1 MKLIFTTLVL
11 MILLIPASVIAQ
23 TTVGITA
30 GASFANVSV
39 KAGGIS
45 VSPKLKAGI
54 IAGLFVDAPLS
65 SNLSFQPALNFVQKG
80 YVVKDKSTKDK
91 LNLNYI
97 EVPFNFLYHVKET
110 EGIFIGAGPS
120 VSFGISGKEKY
131 TDKDFPEDNLD
142 EKIKFGSDQ
151 DKIKRLDFGAN
162 VLAGYKFAR
171 GFMISGNYN
180 LGLSNIGNKSPDFPE
195 DDSTIKNRYFSIKI
209 GYAFSS
215 KKK

>member
-11 MILLIPASVIAQ
+11 MILLIPGSVIAQ

-39 KAGGIS
+39 KAAGFS
-45 VSPKLKAGI
+45 FSPKLKAGI
-54 IAGLFVDAPLS
+54 IVGLFVDAPLS

-80 YVVKDKSTKDK
+80 YLVNDGSVKDKVNINYVEIP
-91 LNLNYI
+91 LNFVYNTGKTGG
-97 EVPFNFLYHVKET
+97 F
-110 EGIFIGAGPS
+110 FIGGGPS
-120 VSFGISGKEKY
+120 VAFGISGKEKY

-142 EKIKFGSDQ
+142 EKIKFGSDE

-162 VLAGYKFAR
+162 VLAGYKFAG

-195 DDSTIKNRYFSIKI
+195 DDGTIKNRYFAIKI
-209 GYAFSS
+209 GYAFSG